1 LRTKLGTGVLHFI
14 WNIKTERELFGQG
27 RRHATALFVW
37 VLVFTT
43 GAGWFAGSSWAQ
55 AAETLGQVK
64 KVYVAPFGEA
74 DAGGKLRQR
83 VVDDV
88 RKRGKWEVVGAEGQ
102 ADAVIKGDGSVW
114 VTGYVSNDWRSPSNT
129 RRPVYTGFLS
139 AEVVGK
145 GGEPLWSYLVTP
157 SKFRVGTITD
167 DLADHL
173 VKKLADDLAHSANES
188 TTGAAPGAARTEIAL
203 SAAGATFPAPLYQKW
218 FESFGGSRGDAR
230 ISYNAVGSEEGI
242 RMLSDSK
249 VDFAASDVPL
259 ANETASAL
267 RGGVLHFATV
277 LGAVVPI
284 YNLKSLDRPL
294 NFTPDALAGIY
305 LGRIRKWNDAAIRAV
320 NRGVSLPDSDIVVVH
335 RSDGSG
341 TTFVWTDY
349 LSKVNPEWKASVGA
363 GSTVQWPAGEGAER
377 NEGVADKVQHTP
389 NAIGYVELVY
399 ALRHQLSY
407 GAVRNAAGR
416 FVQADLDSVTEA
428 GNEAAGMATD
438 FRVSITNAAGRGAY
452 PIASFTWWLMPK
464 DAPAEKRGAEVE
476 LLQWMLTAG
485 QKDCSALGYA
495 PLPRGVAAREMQA
508 VGGLK

>member
-1 LRTKLGTGVLHFI
+1 MVNKLKASLAKNCASVAALCLLALSASGA
-14 WNIKTERELFGQG
+14 EAQ
-27 RRHATALFVW
+27 TAQSL
-37 VLVFTT
+37 
-43 GAGWFAGSSWAQ
+43 A
-55 AAETLGQVK
+55 QVK
-64 KVYVAPFGEA
+64 KVYVETFGAA
-74 DAGGKLRQR
+74 DAGGKLRAR
-83 VVDDV
+83 VMEDV
-88 RKRGKWEVVGAEGQ
+88 RKRGKWEVVGAAGE
-102 ADAVIKGDGSVW
+102 ADAVIKGDCSVW
-114 VTGYVSNDWRSPSNT
+114 VTGYVSNDPRSPANT
-129 RRPVYTGFLS
+129 RQPVYTGFLS

-157 SKFRVGTITD
+157 SKFRVGTVTD

-173 VKKLADDLAHSANES
+173 VKKLVEDLGHGGNES
-188 TTGAAPGAARTEIAL
+188 AAAAAPGATHTEIAL

-218 FESFGGSRGDAR
+218 FESFGGNRGGAR
-230 ISYNAVGSEEGI
+230 ISYSAVGSEEGI
-242 RMLSDSK
+242 RMLTDSK

-259 ANETASAL
+259 PDERASAI

-284 YNLKSLDRPL
+284 YSVKGLDRPL
-294 NFTPDALAGIY
+294 NFTAEALAGIY
-305 LGRIRKWNDAAIRAV
+305 LGKIRKWNDAAIRAV

-349 LSKVNPEWKASVGA
+349 LSKVSSEWKTRVGA
-363 GSTVQWPAGEGAER
+363 GSTVAWPVGERAER
-377 NEGVADKVQHTP
+377 NEGVAEMVQRTP
-389 NAIGYVELVY
+389 YAIGYVELVY

-416 FVQADLDSVTEA
+416 FVQADLESVTEA
-428 GNEAAGMATD
+428 GNEAAGMSSD
-438 FRVSITNAAGRGAY
+438 FRVSIANAAGRDAY

-464 DAPAEKRGAEVE
+464 DAGGEKRAAEAE

-495 PLPRGVAAREMQA
+495 PLPRGVAARELQA
-508 VGGLK
+508 VSALK